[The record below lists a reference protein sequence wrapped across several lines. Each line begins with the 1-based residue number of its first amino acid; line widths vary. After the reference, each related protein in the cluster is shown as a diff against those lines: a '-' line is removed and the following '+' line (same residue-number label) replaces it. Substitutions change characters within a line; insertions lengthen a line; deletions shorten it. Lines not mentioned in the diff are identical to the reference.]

1 MSKTNCET
9 CTNYYYDDELEE
21 YCCDINLDED
31 EMVRF
36 LTSSNYQCPYYRLY
50 DEYGIVKKQ
59 N

>member
-1 MSKTNCET
+1 MAKTNCEL
-9 CTNYYYDDELEE
+9 CVNYYYDDELEE
-21 YCCDINLDED
+21 YFCDINLDED

-36 LTSSNYQCPYYRLY
+36 LTASNFECPYYRLY